1 VATPASVGINAAV
14 LDSIDREIKAG
25 TYNSIDRFVVIRNGR
40 LVYDKHYAWNYDSI
54 YGDSSKTRNPLNAHD
69 PTGSYNYFNPWWHP
83 TYRRGD
89 LHSLQSVTK
98 TVTSVIIGVARTR
111 GDFPSIDTPV
121 LRFFDTTQVKN
132 IDDRKRRMTV
142 RHLLTMSGGID
153 WNESLPYI
161 DPGNTA
167 VAMEASFDWVEYT
180 INRPMAVEPGSRW
193 LYSSGETELLAH
205 IFRKATGMDIEEYGA
220 KYLFAPL
227 GIERWYWKRI
237 PTGLIDTE
245 GGLYL
250 EAKDLARIWNLWL
263 QNGKVGG
270 KQLISPEWIA
280 ESVKPALRVAPQC
293 GRSELRFQVVA
304 VPEPHRHHPLH
315 VGRVG
320 LRRAAPGGDSR
331 RRTWSWSSTA
341 GTSCRVVAAFRSPR
355 RWRGYFAPRSKGP
368 VGAGP
373 CPARTW
379 LAQRAGH
386 GPAPTAPS
394 PRPSCSPRGPP
405 RFHCLR
411 PAATRPAPMR

>member
-1 VATPASVGINAAV
+1 MLRSIRFGSVRLLGLLIGTPLAAQSWPVATPASVGINAAV

-220 KYLFAPL
+220 RYLFAPL

-237 PTGLIDTE
+237 PTGLVDTE

-263 QNGKVGG
+263 QHGKVGG
-270 KQLISPEWIA
+270 KQLVSPEWIA
-280 ESVKPALRVAPQC
+280 ESVKPALRVAP
-293 GRSELRFQVVA
+293 
-304 VPEPHRHHPLH
+304 
-315 VGRVG
+315 
-320 LRRAAPGGDSR
+320 
-331 RRTWSWSSTA
+331 TA
-341 GTSCRVVAAFRSPR
+341 G
-355 RWRGYFAPRSKGP
+355 
-368 VGAGP
+368 
-373 CPARTW
+373 
-379 LAQRAGH
+379 
-386 GPAPTAPS
+386 APS
-394 PRPSCSPRGPP
+394 YGFKWWLYLNPTDTTRFMWGGSGFGGQLPVAIPEKDLVVVFNGWNILPGRRGIPLGKTME
-405 RFHCLR
+405 RILR
-411 PAATRPAPMR
+411 ATK

>member
-1 VATPASVGINAAV
+1 MTGKRLGSRLGGFRLSAHPPIRLVGLLATTPLAAQSWPVATPASVGINAAV

-25 TYNSIDRFVVIRNGR
+25 TYNGIDRFVVIRNGR

-54 YGDSSKTRNPLNAHD
+54 YGDSAKTRNPLNAHD

-167 VAMEASFDWVEYT
+167 VAMEASFDWVDYT

-220 KYLFAPL
+220 RYLFAPL
-227 GIERWYWKRI
+227 GIERWHWKRI

-263 QNGKVGG
+263 QNGKVGD

-280 ESVKPALRVAPQC
+280 ESVKPALRVAPN
-293 GRSELRFQVVA
+293 
-304 VPEPHRHHPLH
+304 
-315 VGRVG
+315 
-320 LRRAAPGGDSR
+320 
-331 RRTWSWSSTA
+331 A
-341 GTSCRVVAAFRSPR
+341 G
-355 RWRGYFAPRSKGP
+355 
-368 VGAGP
+368 
-373 CPARTW
+373 
-379 LAQRAGH
+379 
-386 GPAPTAPS
+386 APS
-394 PRPSCSPRGPP
+394 YGFKWWLYQNPTDTTRFMWGGSGFGGQLPVAIPEKDLVVVFNGWNILPGRRGIPLAKTME
-405 RFHCLR
+405 RILKASR
-411 PAATRPAPMR
+411 

>member
-1 VATPASVGINAAV
+1 MTGARVRSALGALRRSAEPVPSVMRGIRLAGLLISSPLLAQSHQWQTATPASVGINAAV

-25 TYNSIDRFVVIRNGR
+25 TYNSIDRFVVIRNGK
-40 LVYDKHYAWNYDSI
+40 LVYDKSYAWNYDSI
-54 YGDSSKTRNPLNAHD
+54 YGDSAKVRNPLNAND

-98 TVTSVIIGVARTR
+98 TITSVIYGVARTR
-111 GDFPSIDTPV
+111 GDFPSIDTPA
-121 LRFFDTTQVKN
+121 LDFFDTTRVKN

-153 WNESLPYI
+153 WNENLPYI

-180 INRPMAVEPGSRW
+180 INRPMAVEPGSRF

-205 IFRKATGMDIEEYGA
+205 IFRRATGIDIEEYAA
-220 KYLFAPL
+220 KHLFAPL
-227 GIERWYWKRI
+227 GIERWFWKRT

-270 KQLISPEWIA
+270 KQIISPEWVA
-280 ESVKPALRVAPQC
+280 ESVKPALRVA
-293 GRSELRFQVVA
+293 A
-304 VPEPHRHHPLH
+304 N
-315 VGRVG
+315 
-320 LRRAAPGGDSR
+320 
-331 RRTWSWSSTA
+331 A
-341 GTSCRVVAAFRSPR
+341 G
-355 RWRGYFAPRSKGP
+355 
-368 VGAGP
+368 
-373 CPARTW
+373 
-379 LAQRAGH
+379 
-386 GPAPTAPS
+386 APS
-394 PRPSCSPRGPP
+394 YGLKWWLYQNPTDTTRFMWGGSGFGGQLPVAIPEKDLVVVFNGWNILPGRRGLPLG
-405 RFHCLR
+405 RTMERILR
-411 PAATRPAPMR
+411 GTR

>member
-1 VATPASVGINAAV
+1 MRHSTLLGPAIHLIRPIRLAGVLIGTPLMAQAWPTATPASVGINGAV

-25 TYNSIDRFVVIRNGR
+25 TYNSIDRFVVIRNGK
-40 LVYDKHYAWNYDSI
+40 LVFDRHYAWNYDSI

-167 VAMEASFDWVEYT
+167 VAMEASFDWVDYT

-237 PTGLIDTE
+237 PTGLVDTE

-280 ESVKPALRVAPQC
+280 ESVKPALRVGPNPGAPSYGFKWWLYQNPTDTTRFMWGGSGFGGQLPVAIPEKDMVVVFNGWNILP
-293 GRSELRFQVVA
+293 GRGGI
-304 VPEPHRHHPLH
+304 PL
-315 VGRVG
+315 
-320 LRRAAPGGDSR
+320 
-331 RRTWSWSSTA
+331 
-341 GTSCRVVAAFRSPR
+341 
-355 RWRGYFAPRSKGP
+355 
-368 VGAGP
+368 
-373 CPARTW
+373 ARTMERI
-379 LAQRAGH
+379 LRA
-386 GPAPTAPS
+386 S
-394 PRPSCSPRGPP
+394 K
-405 RFHCLR
+405 
-411 PAATRPAPMR
+411 

>member
-1 VATPASVGINAAV
+1 MTHSTFRLFVCSSVRLGLLLASPLMAQSWPVATPASVGVNAAV

-25 TYNSIDRFVVIRNGR
+25 TYNSIDRFVVIRNGK
-40 LVYDKHYAWNYDSI
+40 LVYDKQYAWNYDSI
-54 YGDSSKTRNPLNAHD
+54 YGDSSRTRNPLNAHD

-111 GDFPSIDTPV
+111 GDFPTIDTPV
-121 LRFFDTTQVKN
+121 LRFFDTTQVEN
-132 IDDRKRRMTV
+132 IDDRKQRMTV

-250 EAKDLARIWNLWL
+250 EARDLARIWNLWL

-280 ESVKPALRVAPQC
+280 ESVKPALRTSQN
-293 GRSELRFQVVA
+293 
-304 VPEPHRHHPLH
+304 
-315 VGRVG
+315 
-320 LRRAAPGGDSR
+320 
-331 RRTWSWSSTA
+331 A
-341 GTSCRVVAAFRSPR
+341 G
-355 RWRGYFAPRSKGP
+355 
-368 VGAGP
+368 
-373 CPARTW
+373 
-379 LAQRAGH
+379 
-386 GPAPTAPS
+386 APS
-394 PRPSCSPRGPP
+394 YGFKWWLYQNPTDTTRFMWGGSGFGGQLPVAIPEKDMVIVFNGWNILPGRRGIPLGKTIE
-405 RFHCLR
+405 RILKG
-411 PAATRPAPMR
+411 TK

>member
-1 VATPASVGINAAV
+1 MATPASVGINAAV

-280 ESVKPALRVAPQC
+280 ESVKPALRVAPN
-293 GRSELRFQVVA
+293 
-304 VPEPHRHHPLH
+304 
-315 VGRVG
+315 
-320 LRRAAPGGDSR
+320 
-331 RRTWSWSSTA
+331 A
-341 GTSCRVVAAFRSPR
+341 G
-355 RWRGYFAPRSKGP
+355 
-368 VGAGP
+368 
-373 CPARTW
+373 
-379 LAQRAGH
+379 
-386 GPAPTAPS
+386 APS
-394 PRPSCSPRGPP
+394 YGFKWWLYQNPTDTTRFMWGGSGFGGQLPVAIPEKDLVVVFNGWNILPGRRGLPLGKTLE
-405 RFHCLR
+405 RILR
-411 PAATRPAPMR
+411 ATK

>member
-1 VATPASVGINAAV
+1 MDTTRMIPLCIRLIRHIRPIRLVGLLAAGPLSAQSWPTATPASVGINAAV
-14 LDSIDREIKAG
+14 LDSIDGEIRSG
-25 TYNSIDRFVVIRNGR
+25 SYNYVDRMVVIRNGR
-40 LVYDKHYAWNYDSI
+40 LVYDKHYSWNYDSI
-54 YGDSSKTRNPLNAHD
+54 YADSAKTRNPLNAHD

-83 TYRRGD
+83 TWRRGD

-121 LRFFDTTQVKN
+121 LSFFDTTQVKN

-180 INRPMAVEPGSRW
+180 INRPMAVEPGSRF

-205 IFRKATGMDIEEYGA
+205 VFRKATGMDIEEYGA

-227 GIERWYWKRI
+227 GITRWYWKRI

-250 EAKDLARIWNLWL
+250 EATDLARIWNLWL
-263 QNGKVGG
+263 QNGKAGG
-270 KQLISPEWIA
+270 KQIISPEWIA
-280 ESVKPALRVAPQC
+280 ESVKPALRVAP
-293 GRSELRFQVVA
+293 
-304 VPEPHRHHPLH
+304 
-315 VGRVG
+315 
-320 LRRAAPGGDSR
+320 AAG
-331 RRTWSWSSTA
+331 
-341 GTSCRVVAAFRSPR
+341 
-355 RWRGYFAPRSKGP
+355 
-368 VGAGP
+368 
-373 CPARTW
+373 
-379 LAQRAGH
+379 
-386 GPAPTAPS
+386 APS
-394 PRPSCSPRGPP
+394 YGFKWWLYQNPTDTTKFVWGGSGFGGQVPMAIPEKNMVVVFYGWNILPGKPGLPRNRLLD
-405 RFHCLR
+405 RILR
-411 PAATRPAPMR
+411 ATK